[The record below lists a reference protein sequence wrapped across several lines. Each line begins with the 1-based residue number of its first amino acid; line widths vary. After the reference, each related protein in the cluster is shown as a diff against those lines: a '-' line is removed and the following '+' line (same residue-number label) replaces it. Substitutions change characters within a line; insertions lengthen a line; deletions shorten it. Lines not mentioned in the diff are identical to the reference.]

1 MITNETELV
10 IYPSTKSIFYI
21 PSTSLDVALMNIQQG
36 EFWRV
41 FNELFKK
48 TKYYKDDF
56 HHALCCVE
64 RFLFEFGFHEGD
76 LQFDSK
82 LFRFL
87 RNSFCTTEET
97 TPIFAKKTTQARWIR
112 KKLVNNF
119 NKSTTSLT
127 TSEIEGHIGNFIT
140 SYYERNDVRVSIEIR
155 KIYGRKIPYISILVT
170 DESGKHEPI
179 CITDNIDCRKVYE
192 KVGLSWTEKPGSIK
206 FSQLLIPSIDCSSG
220 DVLNSPM
227 KTLGAINY
235 HLKEHQERIFYSPRG
250 KYILNYICSLIYI
263 TIQQADEVTGEHLRP
278 VFGIENDKIVL
289 LWKK

>member
-1 MITNETELV
+1 MITNEKELA
-10 IYPSTKSIFYI
+10 IYPSTKSIHYI
-21 PSTSLDVALMNIQQG
+21 PSTSLDVALMNIRQG

-56 HHALCCVE
+56 YHALCCVE

-76 LQFDSK
+76 LQFNYT
-82 LFRFL
+82 LFKFL
-87 RNSFCTTEET
+87 RNDFCKTEET
-97 TPIFAKKTTQARWIR
+97 TPIFAKNTTQTRWIR

-127 TSEIEGHIGNFIT
+127 TSEIIEGRNGNFIT
-140 SYYERNDVRVSIEIR
+140 SYYERNDIRVSIEIS
-155 KIYGRKIPYISILVT
+155 KICGRRIPYLNILIT

-179 CITDNIDCRKVYE
+179 CITDNIDCKKVYE
-192 KVGLSWTEKPGSIK
+192 KVGLCWTGKPGYIK
-206 FSQLLIPSIDCSSG
+206 FNQVEVNNSSSG
-220 DVLNSPM
+220 NVLNSPLR
-227 KTLGAINY
+227 TQEAINY
-235 HLKEHQERIFYSPRG
+235 YFKEHQERIFYSPRG

-263 TIQQADEVTGEHLRP
+263 TTQQADSVTGEHLRP
-278 VFGIENDKIVL
+278 ALGIENDKIVL

>member
-1 MITNETELV
+1 MITDETELV
-10 IYPSTKSIFYI
+10 IYPSTKSISYI
-21 PSTSLDVALMNIQQG
+21 PSNSLDIALMNIQQG

-56 HHALCCVE
+56 YHALCCVE

-76 LQFDSK
+76 LQFNSK

-87 RNSFCTTEET
+87 RNGFCTTEET
-97 TPIFAKKTTQARWIR
+97 TPIFAKKTTQTRWIR

-127 TSEIEGHIGNFIT
+127 TSEIEGHNRSFIT
-140 SYYERNDVRVSIEIR
+140 SYYERNDVRVSIEISR
-155 KIYGRKIPYISILVT
+155 IYGRRIPYLNILVT

-192 KVGLSWTEKPGSIK
+192 KIGLCWVGKPGYIK
-206 FSQLLIPSIDCSSG
+206 FSQVPTSINSG
-220 DVLNSPM
+220 SGNVLNSPQN
-227 KTLGAINY
+227 TLEVINY
-235 HLKEHQERIFYSPRG
+235 YFKEHQERIFYSPRG

-263 TIQQADEVTGEHLRP
+263 TIQQADAVTGERLRP
-278 VFGIENDKIVL
+278 MLGIENDKIVL

>member
-1 MITNETELV
+1 MITDETELT
-10 IYPSTKSIFYI
+10 IYPSTKFISYT

-36 EFWRV
+36 EFWWV

-56 HHALCCVE
+56 YHALCCVE

-76 LQFDSK
+76 LQFNYK
-82 LFRFL
+82 LFKFL
-87 RNSFCTTEET
+87 RDDFCKTEET
-97 TPIFAKKTTQARWIR
+97 TPIFAKKTTQTRWIR

-119 NKSTTSLT
+119 NKSTTSFT

-155 KIYGRKIPYISILVT
+155 KICGRRIPYLNILVT

-192 KVGLSWTEKPGSIK
+192 KVGLNWTGKPGYIK
-206 FSQLLIPSIDCSSG
+206 FSQVPMVDSSDSE
-220 DVLNSPM
+220 DVLNSSK
-227 KTLGAINY
+227 KTMEAINY
-235 HLKEHQERIFYSPRG
+235 YFKEHQERIFYSPRG
-250 KYILNYICSLIYI
+250 KYILNYICALVYA
-263 TIQQADEVTGEHLRP
+263 TVFQQKGTSLRP
-278 VFGIENDKIVL
+278 AFGIENDKIVL

>member
-1 MITNETELV
+1 MITDETELV
-10 IYPSTKSIFYI
+10 IYPSTKSISYI
-21 PSTSLDVALMNIQQG
+21 HSNSLDVALMNIRQG

-56 HHALCCVE
+56 YHALCCVE

-76 LQFDSK
+76 LQFNYK

-87 RNSFCTTEET
+87 RDDFCRTEET
-97 TPIFAKKTTQARWIR
+97 IPIFAKKTTQTRWIR

-119 NKSTTSLT
+119 NKSTTSFT
-127 TSEIEGHIGNFIT
+127 TSEIEGHNGTLII

-155 KIYGRKIPYISILVT
+155 KIWGRKIPRLSILIT

-179 CITDNIDCRKVYE
+179 CITDNIDCKKVYE
-192 KVGLSWTEKPGSIK
+192 KVGLSWVGKPGYIK
-206 FSQLLIPSIDCSSG
+206 FSQVPTVDSSSG
-220 DVLNSPM
+220 NVLNSPQN
-227 KTLGAINY
+227 TLEVINY
-235 HLKEHQERIFYSPRG
+235 YFKEHQERIFYSPRG

-263 TIQQADEVTGEHLRP
+263 TIQQADAVTGERLRP
-278 VFGIENDKIVL
+278 ALGIENDKIVL

>member
-1 MITNETELV
+1 MITDETELA
-10 IYPSTKSIFYI
+10 IYPSTKSISYT
-21 PSTSLDVALMNIQQG
+21 PSTSLDVALMNIRQG

-56 HHALCCVE
+56 YHALCCVE

-76 LQFDSK
+76 LQFNYT
-82 LFRFL
+82 LFKFL
-87 RNSFCTTEET
+87 RNDFCKTEET
-97 TPIFAKKTTQARWIR
+97 TPIFAKNTTQTRWIS

-127 TSEIEGHIGNFIT
+127 TSEIEGHKRNFII
-140 SYYERNDVRVSIEIR
+140 SYYERNDVRVSIEIS
-155 KIYGRKIPYISILVT
+155 KICGRRIPYLNILIT

-179 CITDNIDCRKVYE
+179 CITDTIDCRKVYE
-192 KVGLSWTEKPGSIK
+192 KVGLCWTGKPGYIK
-206 FSQLLIPSIDCSSG
+206 FSQVEIPTINSSSG
-220 DVLNSPM
+220 NVLNSPQW
-227 KTLGAINY
+227 TQEVINY
-235 HLKEHQERIFYSPRG
+235 YFKEHQERIFYSPRG

-263 TIQQADEVTGEHLRP
+263 TIQQAEAVTGEHLRP
-278 VFGIENDKIVL
+278 ALGIENDKIVL

>member
-1 MITNETELV
+1 MITDEIELA
-10 IYPSTKSIFYI
+10 IYPSTKSVSYI
-21 PSTSLDVALMNIQQG
+21 PSRSLDVALMNIRQG

-56 HHALCCVE
+56 YHALCCVE

-87 RNSFCTTEET
+87 RNGFCTTEET
-97 TPIFAKKTTQARWIR
+97 TPIFARNTTQARWIR

-127 TSEIEGHIGNFIT
+127 TSEIEGHKRNFII
-140 SYYERNDVRVSIEIR
+140 SYYERNDVRVSIEISR
-155 KIYGRKIPYISILVT
+155 IYGRRIPYLNILVT

-179 CITDNIDCRKVYE
+179 CITDTIDCRKAYE
-192 KVGLSWTEKPGSIK
+192 KVGLNWTGKPGYIK
-206 FSQLLIPSIDCSSG
+206 FSQVPPINVDSSG
-220 DVLNSPM
+220 NVLNSPQN
-227 KTLGAINY
+227 TLEVINY
-235 HLKEHQERIFYSPRG
+235 YFKEHQERIFYSPRG
-250 KYILNYICSLIYI
+250 KYILNYICSFIYI
-263 TIQQADEVTGEHLRP
+263 TVQQADAATGERLRP
-278 VFGIENDKIVL
+278 ALGIENDKIVL